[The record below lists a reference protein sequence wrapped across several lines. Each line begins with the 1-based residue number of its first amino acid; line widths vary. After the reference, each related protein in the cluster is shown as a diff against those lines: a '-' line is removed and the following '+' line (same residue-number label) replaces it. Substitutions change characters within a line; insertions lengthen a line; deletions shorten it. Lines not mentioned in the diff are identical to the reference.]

1 MISRQPRDYG
11 KRKEMFKIRTILYM
25 LKKKS
30 YYLGQHKVSHNQQ
43 GKKKWCPTFL
53 RSPQNGS

>member
-11 KRKEMFKIRTILYM
+11 KRKELFKIRTILYM
-25 LKKKS
+25 LKKKKKKKKS

-43 GKKKWCPTFL
+43 GQK
-53 RSPQNGS
+53 NGVQHI

>member
-11 KRKEMFKIRTILYM
+11 KRKELFKIRTILYM
-25 LKKKS
+25 LEKKKKS

-43 GKKKWCPTFL
+43 GQK
-53 RSPQNGS
+53 NGVQHI